1 MTNLESVM
9 KDIDWELLREQKAYL
24 FNEANNNRD
33 AEEVCEG
40 LLNLLD
46 NLQYAVVAD
55 GLASAE
61 EVFGEPAQ

>member
-9 KDIDWELLREQKAYL
+9 KDVDWELLREQKAFL

-46 NLQYAVVAD
+46 NIQDAVVVD
-55 GLASAE
+55 GIASME

>member
-9 KDIDWELLREQKAYL
+9 KGVDWELLREQKVFL
-24 FNEANNNRD
+24 FNEANNNSD

-46 NLQYAVVAD
+46 NLQDAVVAD

-61 EVFGEPAQ
+61 EVFG

>member
-9 KDIDWELLREQKAYL
+9 KGVDWELLREQKVFL
-24 FNEANNNRD
+24 FNEWNNNRD

-46 NLQYAVVAD
+46 NLQDAVVAD